1 MKNAVKKKLNRSKN
15 RSLDLLRQMFRL
27 DSRRE
32 EEATSVEGGSSSG
45 AAELNT
51 MRQMLGKIV
60 HLEATSENSLS
71 DS

>member
-1 MKNAVKKKLNRSKN
+1 
-15 RSLDLLRQMFRL
+15 MFRL